1 MATRKPKIKKCCGK
15 CPKCGVG
22 ETDIDWSIFT
32 IDEFPTQSATCQ
44 KCGCEFTEVYRY
56 DHTIIED

>member
-1 MATRKPKIKKCCGK
+1 MATKKTKIRICSGQ
-15 CPKCGVG
+15 CPKCGARG
-22 ETDIDWSIFT
+22 TDIEWSMMT
-32 IDEFPTQSATCQ
+32 ADQFPTQDATCK